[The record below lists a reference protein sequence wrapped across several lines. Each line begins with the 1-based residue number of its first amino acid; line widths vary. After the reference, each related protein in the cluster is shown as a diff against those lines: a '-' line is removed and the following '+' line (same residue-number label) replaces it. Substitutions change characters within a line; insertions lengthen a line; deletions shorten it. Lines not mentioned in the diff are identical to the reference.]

1 MSNTK
6 YFCTYD
12 MERPLSVEEA
22 AFSCGVT
29 RQRIYQ
35 LLKNGIVKNSEVREF
50 PIDGKSLLKWTS
62 ARPVSLIPGTS
73 LITYSLKGLIEAS
86 GRGRSY
92 VLKMVDVIFSE
103 DTRVT
108 LELLNHFDIHTPMTS
123 YHEYNKVDKAK
134 ELVQMINET
143 VNNA

>member
-62 ARPVSLIPGTS
+62 ARQVSLIPGTS

-92 VLKMVDVIFSE
+92 VLKMVDANQIAHNYIFDKVHFEKAACDAAMRKE
-103 DTRVT
+103 DPLCR
-108 LELLNHFDIHTPMTS
+108 
-123 YHEYNKVDKAK
+123 K
-134 ELVQMINET
+134 
-143 VNNA
+143 